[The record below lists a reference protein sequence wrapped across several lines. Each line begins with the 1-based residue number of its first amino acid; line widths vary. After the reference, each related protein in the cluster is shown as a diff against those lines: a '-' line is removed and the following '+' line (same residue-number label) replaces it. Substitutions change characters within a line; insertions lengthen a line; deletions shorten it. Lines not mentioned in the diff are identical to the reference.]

1 MIIGDAALHAATPTH
16 HTALQPATMF
26 SSTLIW
32 SYVPLSFMFREPGNL
47 GLVTLYSVLALLSKE
62 TGVMVLPILAAWTWS
77 RRPPAK
83 QTLPLLGK
91 YALVVSH

>member
-1 MIIGDAALHAATPTH
+1 
-16 HTALQPATMF
+16 
-26 SSTLIW
+26 
-32 SYVPLSFMFREPGNL
+32 MFREPGNL

-62 TGVMVLPILAAWTWS
+62 TGVMVLPVLAAWTWI

-91 YALVVSH
+91 YALVVSQQ

>member
-1 MIIGDAALHAATPTH
+1 MLELAL
-16 HTALQPATMF
+16 
-26 SSTLIW
+26 SSL
-32 SYVPLSFMFREPGNL
+32 FREPGNL